1 MSSWGKVL
9 VAGSGFLADAYALYI
24 MGLVQSVIFQQYPAA
39 SKDEEKKLKSLITTA
54 ALIGAVIGQVFFG
67 FLADRLGRKR
77 VFVCTGSLI
86 VVAAIL
92 SASAQEDLVQ
102 SWGPKQIFFQ
112 IAAAQL
118 IMGFGIGGEYPLSAT
133 ITSESASAETRGRT
147 MALVFSMQGLGYLV
161 ASIVN
166 LTLVAVGTSKE
177 VTWRFCL
184 GFSGV
189 MPAISLYFRL
199 RMHETTAFQRA
210 SAGSGSA
217 PSQPTETAWMYR
229 WHVLGT
235 ALSWFLFDI
244 VFYANS
250 LFHDDITSALGA
262 GTLLLEARNTLIIVL
277 IMLPGYWAAIA
288 SLDRLGRKNMQIVG
302 FAMMT
307 VLFLICGLAYQE
319 LKKVVWLFVLIY
331 GLTFF
336 FSNFGPN
343 TTTYVVPG
351 EIYPTRLKATCHGI
365 SAASGKAGAAL
376 GTFCFPFLNPS
387 TPAGLQNAMLV
398 CSATAVLGLLGTLVF
413 TPRYK
418 AQDLEPDEVDV
429 VQGRT
434 VHFVPLRLFKSDV
447 STSVVPVE
455 NTGPRNRAKPLL
467 RQGEETTSSLSS
479 ACQ

>member
-1 MSSWGKVL
+1 
-9 VAGSGFLADAYALYI
+9 
-24 MGLVQSVIFQQYPAA
+24 
-39 SKDEEKKLKSLITTA
+39 
-54 ALIGAVIGQVFFG
+54 
-67 FLADRLGRKR
+67 
-77 VFVCTGSLI
+77 
-86 VVAAIL
+86 
-92 SASAQEDLVQ
+92 
-102 SWGPKQIFFQ
+102 
-112 IAAAQL
+112 
-118 IMGFGIGGEYPLSAT
+118 
-133 ITSESASAETRGRT
+133 

-166 LTLVAVGTSKE
+166 ITLVAAGASNE
-177 VTWRFCL
+177 FTWRFCL

-199 RMHETTAFQRA
+199 RMHETAAFQRA
-210 SAGSGSA
+210 SAGNGNVTPQSA
-217 PSQPTETAWMYR
+217 ETAWMYR
-229 WHVLGT
+229 WHVVGT

-288 SLDRLGRKNMQIVG
+288 LLDRLGRKNMQIIG

-307 VLFLICGLAYQE
+307 VLFLVCGLAYQE

-387 TPAGLQNAMLV
+387 TPVGLQSAMLV
-398 CSATAVLGLLGTLVF
+398 CSVTALLGLLGTLVF
-413 TPRYK
+413 TPRYQ
-418 AQDLEPDEVDV
+418 AQDLEPDEADTL
-429 VQGRT
+429 QGRT
-434 VHFVPLRLFKSDV
+434 VHFVPLRLFKADPS
-447 STSVVPVE
+447 STATPGGNNGLRRS
-455 NTGPRNRAKPLL
+455 GAKPLL
-467 RQGEETTSSLSS
+467 RLGEEAPSSPGPT
-479 ACQ
+479 CR